1 MGSSAKEYSEVYHD
15 QLLLVVIPAYWMLN
29 AQPVTGQ
36 PRLDAKRKVSTASD
50 SERDEADECTTVKS
64 EKPDTRRIPHRRARS
79 KGLQSLAEPIMFEN
93 INATLSEPEKSQL
106 RTRKKPRSK
115 TLLFSSPPI
124 SHPSNFIEPALAEP
138 KPIYTGLPLE
148 AFPTA
153 KVKKESLWA
162 NKKLSLLKRGKQYS
176 HSSESTSAADSDQD
190 LVSPPSASL
199 PSPAPQ
205 EQYERALQTSKSDRL
220 AKPSRER
227 ERGPARN
234 PRTNTRAQTPKQAY
248 RDKRV
253 YSRAL
258 THDDHNDEH
267 RVKRIKVIS
276 PRKPAVTNLAP
287 SAVKTNEFT
296 GTLSL
301 PNGCVEDGGDTSD
314 SAMANDDFCTTCGGA
329 GIFICCESCPRSFHF
344 TCCEPPLEDCPEDNW
359 HCLECLH
366 KQRKP
371 ASYPPSLFGKLMQ
384 RLEGRNPSL
393 FMLPEP
399 LRNSTFIGV
408 VTGDNG
414 VYSDSTSKP
423 ELTYRQRLAM
433 SQQLP
438 GFNHDRDLEIGAL
451 YDKNGKPYL
460 CHCCGLSGSEGKML
474 AHCDYCP
481 LTWHIDCLNPPLTT
495 VKTIGSKW
503 KCPNHVDDLMM
514 LGLASKCRQF
524 SDTSVLDV
532 SLQSHFLKV
541 ANATNFRIMHRGQ
554 PQLKAESEVTLGQY
568 DGYEKRAFLPMLAQ
582 PFIRPDNIPSGDDL
596 NRIPDFFD
604 HTSVTNEG
612 ISAKPNPRLCRIL
625 VGADGAVVYRVP
637 ESQIIVDFIQRFDS
651 HVKRGIL
658 GYIDAYE
665 AQSRLETNAEEAM
678 VVEALTAVQTQS
690 HPITQKLDL
699 DELIKVAA
707 QEQVTLQDT
716 LVSNSE
722 LAELRKVKELM
733 ELRGRDAMIK
743 FLTPE

>member
-1 MGSSAKEYSEVYHD
+1 
-15 QLLLVVIPAYWMLN
+15 MLN
-29 AQPVTGQ
+29 AEHITGQ
-36 PRLDAKRKVSTASD
+36 PRLDAEREETLAS
-50 SERDEADECTTVKS
+50 SLERDGADDCTTVKP

-93 INATLSEPEKSQL
+93 INASLSEPEKSQPS
-106 RTRKKPRSK
+106 TRLKPRLK
-115 TLLFSSPPI
+115 TLLLSSPPI
-124 SHPSNFIEPALAEP
+124 SHTSPFIEPALAEP

-148 AFPTA
+148 VFPTA

-162 NKKLSLLKRGKQYS
+162 NRKLTLLKRSKQYS
-176 HSSESTSAADSDQD
+176 QSSESNSAADSDHD

-205 EQYERALQTSKSDRL
+205 EQYEQTLQTSKSDRL
-220 AKPSRER
+220 AKPSHER
-227 ERGPARN
+227 ERGLARN
-234 PRTNTRAQTPKQAY
+234 SRIKARVQTPKQTY

-258 THDDHNDEH
+258 THEDHNDEH

-287 SAVKTNEFT
+287 SAVKTNEFK
-296 GTLSL
+296 GTLSFQ
-301 PNGCVEDGGDTSD
+301 NGREEDGGDASD
-314 SAMANDDFCTTCGGA
+314 SAVANDDFCTTCGGA
-329 GIFICCESCPRSFHF
+329 GIFICCESCPKSFHF
-344 TCCEPPLEDCPEDNW
+344 TCCEPPLEECPEDNW

-371 ASYPPSLFGKLMQ
+371 ESYPSSLFGKLMQ
-384 RLEGRNPSL
+384 RLEGRNPTS

-399 LRNSTFIGV
+399 LRNGTFIGV

-423 ELTYRQRLAM
+423 ELTYKQRLAM
-433 SQQLP
+433 SQQMP

-460 CHCCGLSGSEGKML
+460 CHCCGLSGSEGKVL

-481 LTWHIDCLNPPLTT
+481 LTWHIDCLDPPLTT
-495 VKTIGSKW
+495 IKTIGSKW
-503 KCPNHVDDLMM
+503 KCPNHVDDLML

-524 SDTSVLDV
+524 SDTPVLDV

-541 ANATNFRIMHRGQ
+541 ANATNLRIMHRGQ
-554 PQLKAESEVTLGQY
+554 PQLKAESEVTLELYDQY
-568 DGYEKRAFLPMLAQ
+568 QKRDFLPMLAQ
-582 PFIRPDNIPSGDDL
+582 PSIPTESITNGDNF
-596 NRIPDFFD
+596 NKIPDFLD

-625 VGADGAVVYRVP
+625 AGADGAVVYRVP
-637 ESQIIVDFIQRFDS
+637 ESQIIVDFIQRLDNS

-665 AQSRLETNAEEAM
+665 TQSRLEANVEEAM
-678 VVEALTAVQTQS
+678 VVEALTAVQTQLHLKS
-690 HPITQKLDL
+690 QKLDL
-699 DELIKVAA
+699 DELIRVAA
-707 QEQVTLQDT
+707 REQVTLQDPP
-716 LVSNSE
+716 VSKSE
-722 LAELRKVKELM
+722 LAELKKIKKLM

-743 FLTPE
+743 FLTQE